1 MLWLIS
7 VIVGIYVLAAAVEY
21 LIALRVASGVRFVR
35 VRGRSAGGELR

>member
-21 LIALRVASGVRFVR
+21 LIALRAASGVRFVR
-35 VRGRSAGGELR
+35 VRGRSGGGELR